1 MSLFTDQNYFV
12 LASDNY
18 EEFSSR
24 IYGYVI
30 DGNTMYHNYNFPDSS
45 IPNFT
50 KENVGFFTLI
60 KKEQGKIKI
69 SMDAMGYGLV
79 YYYNDGEFFAAS
91 NSFYKLMTY
100 LKTRVKLT
108 FDSEYGYLF
117 SGVPHYGTIVHSRS
131 LIKEIKLLALN
142 EEIII
147 DTSCNRMSIERFPF
161 DPIVKMNTAEGLAA
175 IDKWAYKWIKFVRLL
190 AKHGEQINVQ
200 LSGGFDSRFVMALIL
215 ASGIDM
221 DKINIESSVGAKE
234 DLEIAS
240 EIAEHYNFKLNEIM
254 MKNYKHHNMDPQT
267 ILDANIFSRLG
278 NHKEF
283 LPYNHY
289 NCYEKPVFMFGGYG
303 CMRCWF
309 QDSTDG
315 FIRFCYRDCI
325 DTEVS
330 KAAIR
335 KVCEETFDYV
345 EKRFNY
351 SITRESNL
359 LNYAYNYGKGRYNY
373 GTSIQVMQTANQFMC
388 SPIADPMLICV
399 DPIYEGNDDYDIL
412 CCYVMYRFA
421 PDLLSFPFDKNRS
434 FKSETI
440 EKAKKISDSMPIS
453 FDVSDDTSEEPLNIL
468 TSWEYKGGSTP
479 RLFPVEDFLKMY
491 LENDSIKDIYTSY
504 YGEDKFNKAYNSITE
519 KNGGHPEKDAFGV
532 FAVAECI
539 NACRQSYPK
548 YYNSGFNASQYLPR
562 TRANIIVID
571 SEDHSEAFF
580 LGRNNLVYVNNP
592 SKAASNR
599 EERERE
605 RERELRKNGPM
616 YILQYD
622 DLEYTIERSEFF
634 VFSGSEGIDEVFV
647 EDTVRKA
654 LQINPEIVFV
664 FRASVPLGFTEK
676 MTEKYGHKFIVN
688 AALCRKDQRLHDN
701 INAEI
706 IILGISD
713 DIWLR
718 NKAKRWSAA
727 LEACM
732 AKKNVPSA
740 LLPPSRVEALMLYG
754 E

>member
-1 MSLFTDQNYFV
+1 MSYFTEQNYFV
-12 LASDNY
+12 IASDNY
-18 EEFSSR
+18 QSFSSR

-30 DGNTMYHNYNFPDSS
+30 DGNTMYHNYIFPDSS
-45 IPNFT
+45 IPEFT

-60 KKEQGKIKI
+60 KKVHSKIEI

-79 YYYNDGEFFAAS
+79 YYYNDGEFWAAS

-142 EEIII
+142 EKIVV
-147 DTSCNRMSIERFPF
+147 DTNRNRLSIVEFDF

-175 IDKWAYKWIKFVRLL
+175 IDKWAHKWIKFVRLL
-190 AKHGEQINVQ
+190 AKRGEQINVQ

-221 DKINIESSVGAKE
+221 DKVNIESNVGSTE
-234 DLEIAS
+234 DFEIAS
-240 EIAEHYNFKLNEIM
+240 NIAEHYNFKLNAM
-254 MKNYKHHNMDPQT
+254 MMENYKHHNMDPQT

-289 NCYEKPVFMFGGYG
+289 ICYEKPVFMFGGYG

-315 FIRFCYRDCI
+315 FIRFCYRECI

-330 KAAIR
+330 KEAIR

-345 EKRFNY
+345 ENRFNY

-373 GTSIQVMQTANQFMC
+373 GTSVQVMQTANQFMC
-388 SPIADPMLICV
+388 SPISDPMLICI
-399 DPIYEGNDDYDIL
+399 DPIYDGNEDYDIL

-421 PDLLSFPFDKNRS
+421 PDLLAFPFDKNRS
-434 FKSETI
+434 FKPETV
-440 EKAKKISDSMPIS
+440 EKAKQISDSMPVS
-453 FDVSDDTSEEPLNIL
+453 FDLNDDFSEEPLNIL
-468 TSWEYKGGSTP
+468 TSWSYNGNDTV
-479 RLFPVEDFLKMY
+479 RLFPVEDFLKMF
-491 LENDSIKDIYTSY
+491 LEKDSTKDVYISY
-504 YGEDKFNKAYNSITE
+504 YGEDKFEKAYNAIVE
-519 KNGGHPEKDAFGV
+519 KKSGHPERDAFGV
-532 FAVAECI
+532 FAVTECI
-539 NACRQSYPK
+539 NACRSSWPK
-548 YYNSGFNASQYLPR
+548 HYDDSFDAAQYLPQN
-562 TRANIIVID
+562 RANIIVMGSGRYND
-571 SEDHSEAFF
+571 AFF
-580 LGRNNLVYVNNP
+580 LGQNNVIYVDNF
-592 SKAASNR
+592 SEAAV
-599 EERERE
+599 ERP
-605 RERELRKNGPM
+605 RKGGAM
-616 YILQYD
+616 YILQYND
-622 DLEYTIERSEFF
+622 VEFAIERSEFL
-634 VFSGSEGIDEVFV
+634 VFSSSEGIDEGFV
-647 EDTVRKA
+647 EDTVQQA
-654 LQINPEIVFV
+654 LQINPDIVFV
-664 FRASVPLGFTEK
+664 FRTAVSLGFTEK
-676 MTEKYGHKFIVN
+676 MTKKYGHKFIVN
-688 AALCRKDQRLHDN
+688 AALCRKDYELHDN

-706 IILGISD
+706 IILGVSD

-718 NKAKRWSAA
+718 NKAKRWADA
-727 LEACM
+727 LGACM
-732 AKKNVPSA
+732 TKDDVPTA
-740 LLPPSRVEALMLYG
+740 VLYPRRAEALMLYG